1 MLKSFRLFFFL
12 TAAVLF
18 FPSVLRAVEPS
29 VKKDDAVARYQQAV
43 VAMEEMNVYEDDV
56 FKIIPRIRMTSRAL
70 LDNDFEKAGT
80 LLTQIEEDLELLK
93 AQKPVSIRNRQ
104 KFVWMELALDLF
116 QKFIYILLFA
126 YLFARWPYFNT
137 ALVHHRFTLI
147 GRLYLTL
154 VFSGV
159 SILLSFFDL
168 SRYGES
174 AWSFFD
180 IQIVFITAGA
190 LLGGFWAGVSSGV
203 LIGIFRW
210 LLKPD
215 AFVYIMLALSAGLAG
230 GLFARRVR
238 HVESAGAVAFTTGA
252 GIGLLHGLVI
262 YVPLIRFMPWPY
274 FAFTILSLAA
284 LEGAAVLLFFK
295 VASNVI
301 HEQSKR
307 QLEHDYLKAQ
317 VMLLQAQMSPHFLFN
332 TLNTIAAIC
341 SRENASQAHHLVLRL
356 ADFLRRT
363 LRRDEKVTLK
373 EEMDYIDAYLEI
385 EKARFQ
391 SRLNIE
397 KKIQLEDSDWEIPI
411 PLLILQPLVENAV
424 RHGIAKKESGGTVEI
439 RMTSEK
445 ETIVIDI
452 RDDGVGMDPKTVFQN
467 QKLKKDGV
475 DEGLGIGLKNIHER
489 LLKIYGRD
497 YGLLI
502 QGKKGE
508 GTTARVRI
516 PKKKKKGNA

>member
-1 MLKSFRLFFFL
+1 MLKSSRCIFFL
-12 TAAVLF
+12 IMAMLCPAF
-18 FPSVLRAVEPS
+18 LRAAEAP

-70 LDNDFEKAGT
+70 LANDFDKAGA

-93 AQKPVSIRNRQ
+93 AQKPVSIRTRQ

-126 YLFARWPYFNT
+126 YLFARWPYFNA
-137 ALVHHRFTLI
+137 ALVNHRFTLI
-147 GRLYLTL
+147 GKLYLAL
-154 VFSGV
+154 IFSGA
-159 SILLSFFDL
+159 SIVLSFFDL
-168 SRYGES
+168 SRYGEA

-190 LLGGFWAGVSSGV
+190 LLGGFWVGLSSGV
-203 LIGIFRW
+203 LIVIFRW

-215 AFVYIMLALSAGLAG
+215 AYLYIALALSAGLIG

-238 HVESAGAVAFTTGA
+238 HVESAGRVAFATGS
-252 GIGLLHGLVI
+252 GIGLLHGLMI
-262 YVPLIRFMPWPY
+262 YVPLVRFMPWPY
-274 FAFTILSLAA
+274 FIFTVVSLAA
-284 LEGAAVLLFFK
+284 LEGAAVLLLFK
-295 VASNVI
+295 VAANVI
-301 HEQSKR
+301 HTQRKQ
-307 QLEHDYLKAQ
+307 QLENDYLKAQ

-332 TLNTIAAIC
+332 ALNTIAAIC
-341 SRENASQAHHLVLRL
+341 SREQATQARNLVLRL
-356 ADFLRRT
+356 AEFLRRT

-391 SRLNIE
+391 NRLNVE
-397 KKIQLEDSDWEIPI
+397 KKFELEVSDWNVQI

-439 RMTSEK
+439 RMSSDK
-445 ETIVIDI
+445 DTITIDI
-452 RDDGVGMDPKTVFQN
+452 RDDGVGMDPKSVFQS
-467 QKLKKDGV
+467 QKAPKEGAE
-475 DEGLGIGLKNIHER
+475 EGLGIGLKNIHER

-516 PKKKKKGNA
+516 PKKKKKGEA